1 VCCLI
6 SILLEV
12 ARKWEFKNYLNY
24 TICDTENMN
33 LAQSQTVYWILAAS
47 KGWIKRIFNEGVWI
61 PKPPPGTPL
70 LELELG
76 LRVNKFEPGAR
87 REIGVL

>member
-24 TICDTENMN
+24 TICDTENLN
-33 LAQSQTVYWILAAS
+33 LANFQWGGLNPETPS
-47 KGWIKRIFNEGVWI
+47 
-61 PKPPPGTPL
+61 GTPL